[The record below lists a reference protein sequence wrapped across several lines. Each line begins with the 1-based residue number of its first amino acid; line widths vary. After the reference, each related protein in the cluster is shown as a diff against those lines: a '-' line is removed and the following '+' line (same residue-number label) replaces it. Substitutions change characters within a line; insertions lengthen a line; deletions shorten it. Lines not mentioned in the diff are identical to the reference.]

1 MKNTLVKTKANASRQ
16 TNNQEAVNS
25 LKVIMFE
32 MGDIKLALPIHN
44 IAKVLPKTTVY
55 GSGFHG
61 VGIAHVGDREVTV
74 VDLHKRLFQSSS
86 INDASKDSYLMIV
99 KNRHNELYG
108 IPVAVVPTLMEIA
121 LSCIRVLPESYRN
134 ADIFGFATHVAVI
147 PAMETPMTIFLLDVD
162 QLLAVPCVDFS

>member
-1 MKNTLVKTKANASRQ
+1 MKSALIKTKANASRQ
-16 TNNQEAVNS
+16 ANNQEAVNS

-55 GSGFHG
+55 GSGLHG

-86 INDASKDSYLMIV
+86 IKDASKNSYLMIV
-99 KNRHNELYG
+99 KNRQSELYG
-108 IPVAVVPTLMEIA
+108 IPVGSVPTLMEIA
-121 LSCIRVLPESYRN
+121 LSCIRVLPDSYRN

-147 PAMETPMTIFLLDVD
+147 PTMETAMTIFLLDID
-162 QLLAVPCVDFS
+162 QLLAVSS

>member
-1 MKNTLVKTKANASRQ
+1 MKNTLVKTKANGSRQ
-16 TNNQEAVNS
+16 TNKQEAVNS

-44 IAKVLPKTTVY
+44 IAKVLPKTTVH

-86 INDASKDSYLMIV
+86 INDASKNSYLMIV
-99 KNRHNELYG
+99 KDRQSELYA
-108 IPVAVVPTLMEIA
+108 IPVGSVPTLMEIA
-121 LSCIRVLPESYRN
+121 LSCIRVLPDSYRN

-147 PAMETPMTIFLLDVD
+147 PAMETPITIFLLDVD
-162 QLLAVPCVDFS
+162 QLLANSK

>member
-1 MKNTLVKTKANASRQ
+1 MKSGLIKTKANASRQ
-16 TNNQEAVNS
+16 ANNQQAVNS

-32 MGDIKLALPIHN
+32 MGDIKLALPIQSV
-44 IAKVLPKTTVY
+44 AKVMPQTTVY
-55 GSGFHG
+55 GSGLHG
-61 VGIAHVGDREVTV
+61 VGIAHLGDREVTV

-86 INDASKDSYLMIV
+86 IDDAAKNNYLMIV
-99 KNRHNELYG
+99 RNRHDELYG

-147 PAMETPMTIFLLDVD
+147 PAMETPMSIFLLDVD
-162 QLLAVPCVDFS
+162 QLLVVPCADFS